1 MNLRNLATTVKSGA
15 ICENASADTKLTYD
29 FGRAV
34 MHS

>member
-1 MNLRNLATTVKSGA
+1 MNLRNLAMTVKSGA

-29 FGRAV
+29 FSKAA